1 MAEESH
7 DTRIAI
13 MEKQV
18 IQIGGLFDKI
28 DVTIEKLADVS
39 NSIKQMLAI
48 HEMRINN
55 NEISHKAILNEF
67 EKSRNKS
74 IEQYDHILVNIA
86 GIKEIFRQEILDL
99 EKDMTNRIDILSKRT
114 TLNEKWRW
122 TMVGAG
128 AVIIFIVEVLA
139 RSKVF
144 PFLN

>member
-1 MAEESH
+1 MSKY
-7 DTRIAI
+7 
-13 MEKQV
+13 EKN
-18 IQIGGLFDKI
+18 IND
-28 DVTIEKLADVS
+28 
-39 NSIKQMLAI
+39 NIKKTDLHFI
-48 HEMRINN
+48 INKFFIFPTGINN